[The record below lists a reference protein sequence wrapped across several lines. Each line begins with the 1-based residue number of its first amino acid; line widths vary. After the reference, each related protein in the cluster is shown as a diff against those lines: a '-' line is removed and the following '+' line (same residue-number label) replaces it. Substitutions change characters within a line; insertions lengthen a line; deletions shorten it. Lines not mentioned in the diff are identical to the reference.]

1 VFVFQ
6 YDYTVCGMNP
16 ARAFGPAVV
25 MNLWADHWV
34 SILVIQRY
42 TNLLFWFIFVNV
54 YWLK

>member
-1 VFVFQ
+1 
-6 YDYTVCGMNP
+6 MNP

-25 MNLWADHWV
+25 MNIWADHWV

-42 TNLLFWFIFVNV
+42 NNVLFWYIFVIV